1 MNPMQQID
9 NNNPMVFFQMLGEV
23 ADDNIM
29 SKISRLKIGEENGI
43 VTLYLRDECEPFND
57 SELRQLKYILERWYD
72 IISFRREDRLTMLDM
87 KVRK

>member
-1 MNPMQQID
+1 
-9 NNNPMVFFQMLGEV
+9 MVFFQMLGEV
-23 ADDNIM
+23 AGDNIM

-43 VTLYLRDECEPFND
+43 VTLYLRDEYEPFND
-57 SELRQLKYILERWYD
+57 GELRQLKYILERWYD

>member
-1 MNPMQQID
+1 MSPMQID

-23 ADDNIM
+23 AGDNIV

-43 VTLYLRDECEPFND
+43 VTLYLRDEREPFTN
-57 SELRQLKYILERWYD
+57 SELEQLKEILKRWYD
-72 IISFRREDRLTMLDM
+72 IISFRREDRLVMLDM

>member
-1 MNPMQQID
+1 MQQIEND
-9 NNNPMVFFQMLGEV
+9 PIAFFQMLGEV
-23 ADDNIM
+23 ASDNIM

-43 VTLYLRDECEPFND
+43 VTLYLRDEREKFTD
-57 SELRQLKYILERWYD
+57 SELRQLKYTLEKWYD

>member
-1 MNPMQQID
+1 
-9 NNNPMVFFQMLGEV
+9 MLGEV
-23 ADDNIM
+23 ASDNIM

-43 VTLYLRDECEPFND
+43 VTLYLRDEREKFTD
-57 SELRQLKYILERWYD
+57 SELRQLKYTLEKWYD

>member
-1 MNPMQQID
+1 
-9 NNNPMVFFQMLGEV
+9 MVFFQMLGEV
-23 ADDNIM
+23 AGDNIM

-43 VTLYLRDECEPFND
+43 ITLYLRDEHEPFND

>member
-1 MNPMQQID
+1 MQQIEND
-9 NNNPMVFFQMLGEV
+9 PVAFFQMLGEV
-23 ADDNIM
+23 ASDNIM

-43 VTLYLRDECEPFND
+43 VTLYLRDEREKFTD
-57 SELRQLKYILERWYD
+57 SELRQLKYTLEKWYD

>member
-1 MNPMQQID
+1 
-9 NNNPMVFFQMLGEV
+9 MVFFQMLGEV
-23 ADDNIM
+23 AGDNIM

-43 VTLYLRDECEPFND
+43 VTLYLRDEHEPFND

>member
-1 MNPMQQID
+1 
-9 NNNPMVFFQMLGEV
+9 MVFFQMLGEV
-23 ADDNIM
+23 AGDNIM
-29 SKISRLKIGEENGI
+29 SKISRLKIGEKNGI

>member
-1 MNPMQQID
+1 
-9 NNNPMVFFQMLGEV
+9 MVFFQMLGEV
-23 ADDNIM
+23 AGDNIM
-29 SKISRLKIGEENGI
+29 SNGI
-43 VTLYLRDECEPFND
+43 VTLYLRDEREPFND

>member
-1 MNPMQQID
+1 
-9 NNNPMVFFQMLGEV
+9 MVFFQMLGEV

-43 VTLYLRDECEPFND
+43 VTLYLRDEREPFND
-57 SELRQLKYILERWYD
+57 GELRQLKYILERWYD

>member
-1 MNPMQQID
+1 
-9 NNNPMVFFQMLGEV
+9 MVFFQMFGEV
-23 ADDNIM
+23 AGDNIM

-43 VTLYLRDECEPFND
+43 VTLYLRDEYEPFND
-57 SELRQLKYILERWYD
+57 GELRQLKYILERWYD

>member
-1 MNPMQQID
+1 MSPMQID

-23 ADDNIM
+23 AGDNIM

-43 VTLYLRDECEPFND
+43 VTLYLRDEREPFTN
-57 SELRQLKYILERWYD
+57 SELWQLKEILKRWYD

>member
-1 MNPMQQID
+1 MQID

-23 ADDNIM
+23 AGDNIM

-43 VTLYLRDECEPFND
+43 VTLYLRDEREPFTN
-57 SELRQLKYILERWYD
+57 SELWQLKEILKRWYD

>member
-1 MNPMQQID
+1 
-9 NNNPMVFFQMLGEV
+9 MVFFQMLGEV
-23 ADDNIM
+23 AGDNIM
-29 SKISRLKIGEENGI
+29 SKISRLKISEENGI
-43 VTLYLRDECEPFND
+43 VTLYLRDERESFND

>member
-1 MNPMQQID
+1 
-9 NNNPMVFFQMLGEV
+9 MVFFQMLGEV
-23 ADDNIM
+23 AGDNIM

-43 VTLYLRDECEPFND
+43 VTLYLRDEREQFND

>member
-1 MNPMQQID
+1 MNPMQID

-23 ADDNIM
+23 AGDNIM

-43 VTLYLRDECEPFND
+43 VTLYLRDEREPFTN
-57 SELRQLKYILERWYD
+57 SELEQFKEILKRWYD
-72 IISFRREDRLTMLDM
+72 IISFRREDRLIMLDM

>member
-1 MNPMQQID
+1 
-9 NNNPMVFFQMLGEV
+9 MVFFQMLGEV
-23 ADDNIM
+23 AGDNIM

-43 VTLYLRDECEPFND
+43 VTLYLRDEYEPFND

>member
-1 MNPMQQID
+1 MQQID

-23 ADDNIM
+23 AGDNIM

-43 VTLYLRDECEPFND
+43 VTLYLRDEREPFTN
-57 SELRQLKYILERWYD
+57 SELEQFKEILKRWYD
-72 IISFRREDRLTMLDM
+72 IISFRREDRLIMLDM

>member
-1 MNPMQQID
+1 MNPMQY
-9 NNNPMVFFQMLGEV
+9 NNPMVFFQMLGEV
-23 ADDNIM
+23 AGDNIT

-43 VTLYLRDECEPFND
+43 VTLYLRDEREPFND

>member
-1 MNPMQQID
+1 
-9 NNNPMVFFQMLGEV
+9 MVFFQMLGEV
-23 ADDNIM
+23 AGDNIM

>member
-9 NNNPMVFFQMLGEV
+9 NNNPMAFFQMLGEV
-23 ADDNIM
+23 AGDNIM
-29 SKISRLKIGEENGI
+29 SKISRLKISEENGI
-43 VTLYLRDECEPFND
+43 VTLYLRDEYETFND
-57 SELRQLKYILERWYD
+57 SELRQLKYVLERWYD

>member
-1 MNPMQQID
+1 
-9 NNNPMVFFQMLGEV
+9 MVFFQMLGEV

-43 VTLYLRDECEPFND
+43 VTLYLRDEREKFTD
-57 SELRQLKYILERWYD
+57 SELRQLKYTLEKWYD

>member
-1 MNPMQQID
+1 MQQID
-9 NNNPMVFFQMLGEV
+9 NSNPIAFFQMLGEV
-23 ADDNIM
+23 ASDNIM

-43 VTLYLRDECEPFND
+43 VTLYLRDEREKFTD
-57 SELRQLKYILERWYD
+57 SELRQLKYTLEKWYD

>member
-1 MNPMQQID
+1 
-9 NNNPMVFFQMLGEV
+9 MVFFQMLGEV
-23 ADDNIM
+23 AGDNIM

-43 VTLYLRDECEPFND
+43 VTLYLRDEREKFTD
-57 SELRQLKYILERWYD
+57 SELRQLKYTLEKWYD

>member
-1 MNPMQQID
+1 
-9 NNNPMVFFQMLGEV
+9 
-23 ADDNIM
+23 M

-43 VTLYLRDECEPFND
+43 VTLYLRDEYEPFND
-57 SELRQLKYILERWYD
+57 GELRQLKYILERWYD

>member
-1 MNPMQQID
+1 MQID

-23 ADDNIM
+23 AGDNIM

-43 VTLYLRDECEPFND
+43 VTLYLRDEREPFTN
-57 SELRQLKYILERWYD
+57 SELEQLKEILKRWYD
-72 IISFRREDRLTMLDM
+72 IIFFRREDRLIMLDM

>member
-1 MNPMQQID
+1 
-9 NNNPMVFFQMLGEV
+9 MVFFQMLGEV
-23 ADDNIM
+23 AGDNIM
-29 SKISRLKIGEENGI
+29 SKISRLKISEENGI
-43 VTLYLRDECEPFND
+43 VTLYLRDEYEPFND

>member
-1 MNPMQQID
+1 MA
-9 NNNPMVFFQMLGEV
+9 FFQMLGEV
-23 ADDNIM
+23 AGDNIM

-57 SELRQLKYILERWYD
+57 SELRQLKYILERWHD

>member
-1 MNPMQQID
+1 MQQID

-23 ADDNIM
+23 AGDNIM
-29 SKISRLKIGEENGI
+29 SKISRLKISEENGI
-43 VTLYLRDECEPFND
+43 VTLYLRDEREKFTD
-57 SELRQLKYILERWYD
+57 SELRQLKYTLEKWYD

>member
-1 MNPMQQID
+1 MQQID

-43 VTLYLRDECEPFND
+43 VTLYLRDEREKFTD
-57 SELRQLKYILERWYD
+57 SELRQLKYTLEKWYD